1 MLNLK
6 KWFTSLPTKLQDKTK
21 VNIDLFL
28 NTCKKLKPIT
38 FAGICA
44 TTLFASAYINIP
56 TVQAQSASLIN
67 IEKVYHVY
75 IGEERIG
82 LVDDKELIEQVISKK
97 INEFQEEYEGIRFVA
112 DETLHLIEELV
123 FVSNA
128 NNRHTLEKL
137 KDQLVIKAEAY
148 ALEVEG
154 VEISYVASLSEYE
167 KVIEEL
173 YLQYIAKEDLAFILN
188 AKENEV
194 EIEEP
199 EVGESII
206 TNVSFSKEIEAK
218 KVVTDL
224 ENILS
229 VENTVKQ
236 INLGTLEEDKYI
248 VEQGDVLGSI
258 ALDHGISTKEL
269 LELNPSI
276 NEDTLI
282 RIGDELN
289 VTVYEPV
296 VKVVIEEAIKT
307 KEEIP
312 FQTETK
318 EDSNMFKGDTKV
330 EQQGQIGERVV
341 HYSVV
346 RENGRTVKRQI
357 VEEVVTKEPVNRV
370 IVKGTKVVP
379 SRGTGTLA
387 WPAVGGY
394 ISSYQ
399 GTRWGRFHRGI
410 DIARPTNLN
419 ILAADNGTVTFAGWD
434 GGYGNKII
442 VDHNNGVRTLYAHLA
457 SMDVK
462 VGDTVAQGSKIGTMG
477 ETGNTTGVHL
487 HFEVYQNGQ
496 LKNPMD
502 FLK

>member
-1 MLNLK
+1 M
-6 KWFTSLPTKLQDKTK
+6 
-21 VNIDLFL
+21 
-28 NTCKKLKPIT
+28 
-38 FAGICA
+38 
-44 TTLFASAYINIP
+44 
-56 TVQAQSASLIN
+56 
-67 IEKVYHVY
+67 
-75 IGEERIG
+75 
-82 LVDDKELIEQVISKK
+82 
-97 INEFQEEYEGIRFVA
+97 
-112 DETLHLIEELV
+112 LV
-123 FVSNA
+123 FQKRS
-128 NNRHTLEKL
+128 KL
-137 KDQLVIKAEAY
+137 
-148 ALEVEG
+148 
-154 VEISYVASLSEYE
+154 
-167 KVIEEL
+167 
-173 YLQYIAKEDLAFILN
+173 
-188 AKENEV
+188 
-194 EIEEP
+194 
-199 EVGESII
+199 
-206 TNVSFSKEIEAK
+206 K